1 MPVPH
6 TEWVRITGQAH
17 TRDCWPSIGSTYQA
31 VCESKVD
38 VDRAL
43 TGSWQ
48 ALAAS
53 CQARNWEVTEP
64 YKTVEKE
71 KEFEGMFDTFKEV
84 VDRIDGR
91 AGGWETVTTTLVTP
105 DGKRWKMSKIRV
117 VFTDDNDQDELE
129 CELVE
134 VPNRT

>member
-1 MPVPH
+1 MATITVGCGHCFGLGWCLGWIFPYTCRKCNGTGVQTQFEFNPQSA
-6 TEWVRITGQAH
+6 TENEK
-17 TRDCWPSIGSTYQA
+17 
-31 VCESKVD
+31 ESK
-38 VDRAL
+38 
-43 TGSWQ
+43 
-48 ALAAS
+48 
-53 CQARNWEVTEP
+53 
-64 YKTVEKE
+64 
-71 KEFEGMFDTFKEV
+71 GMFDTFKEV

-117 VFTDDNDQDELE
+117 VFTDDNEEDELE